1 MIRRHLFISLPIF
14 CHYLCGWW
22 WITCLR
28 SLRVPSCFHFSEG
41 LGKGQDPLV
50 AGAWRWMGHL
60 VLCLHHCNIKLL
72 VCLAWNDNRS
82 TEIALTLFVLIKNFC
97 PPSTEVTHDK
107 RVTGEVFIPQVTEAF
122 CLLSGRLVFWLAS
135 IFLFGHIEWKSFLK
149 MWK

>member
-22 WITCLR
+22 WFICLR
-28 SLRVPSCFHFSEG
+28 SLRVPSHFHFSER
-41 LGKGQDPLV
+41 LCKGQDPLV
-50 AGAWRWMGHL
+50 AGAWWWMGHL

-72 VCLAWNDNRS
+72 VWLAWNDIQG
-82 TEIALTLFVLIKNFC
+82 TEISLMLFVLIKNFC
-97 PPSTEVTHDK
+97 LPAIEVTHDK
-107 RVTGEVFIPQVTEAF
+107 RVTFYFLPQVTEAF
-122 CLLSGRLVFWLAS
+122 CLLSGMLVLWLAL